1 MQIFVKTLT
10 GKTIT
15 LDVEGSDTIE
25 NVKRKI
31 QDKEGIPPDQQ
42 RLIFAGKQLEDGR
55 TLSDYNIQKE
65 STLHLVLR
73 LRGGN
78 NIFYAK
84 TNQSHIF
91 KKLIDILDS
100 ISDEFT
106 FVFHSKGIDII
117 SLDQSKTILVCI
129 NLNAD
134 EFEEYECETTYTT
147 CLQMDTFNKL
157 LKCSQNEK
165 DTLEMFISTINN
177 NELQLLVYD
186 SSKNTHHNLSIK
198 LIDTEQTIPIPNF
211 ESYNMEQ
218 TIILESNDFNKLCK
232 NMSKLNDKLEI
243 QIIDNTISF
252 KVESTT
258 AKMNSVIT
266 LEDNVTI
273 FRNDNKQKIIQ
284 AIFDLKHISLIS
296 KSSNLSNTLELYL
309 QNNLPLILKYRIAS
323 LGICKYVLAP
333 FVE

>member
-25 NVKRKI
+25 SVKRKI

-42 RLIFAGKQLEDGR
+42 RLIFAGKQLEDDK
-55 TLSDYNIQKE
+55 TLMDYNIQKE

-78 NIFYAK
+78 LFYAK

-106 FVFHSKGIDII
+106 FIFQPKGIDII

-134 EFEEYECETTYTT
+134 EFEEYQCDTTYTT

-165 DTLEMFISTINN
+165 DTLEMFISNN
-177 NELQLLVYD
+177 QTNELQLLIYD
-186 SSKNTHHNLSIK
+186 NIKNTHHNLSIK
-198 LIDTEQTIPIPNF
+198 LIDTEQNIPIPNF
-211 ESYNMEQ
+211 ESYNMDQ

-243 QIIDNTISF
+243 QIIDNSIAF

-258 AKMNSVIT
+258 AKMTSTIT

-273 FRNDNKQKIIQ
+273 FRNDTKHKIIQ

-333 FVE
+333 YLE

>member
-1 MQIFVKTLT
+1 M
-10 GKTIT
+10 
-15 LDVEGSDTIE
+15 
-25 NVKRKI
+25 
-31 QDKEGIPPDQQ
+31 
-42 RLIFAGKQLEDGR
+42 
-55 TLSDYNIQKE
+55 
-65 STLHLVLR
+65 
-73 LRGGN
+73 N
-78 NIFYAK
+78 NYIFYGK

-106 FVFHSKGIDII
+106 FIFHPKGIDII
-117 SLDQSKTILVCI
+117 SLDQSKTILVSI
-129 NLNAD
+129 NLNGD
-134 EFEEYECETTYTT
+134 EFEEYYCPNEYIT

-165 DTLEMFISTINN
+165 DTLEMFISNSN
-177 NELQLLVYD
+177 SNELQLLICD
-186 SSKNTHHNLSIK
+186 TTKNTQHNLSIK
-198 LIDTEQTIPIPNF
+198 LIETEQKMSVPNF
-211 ESYNMEQ
+211 DAYNTSQ

-243 QIIDNTISF
+243 QIIDDTISF

-258 AKMNSVIT
+258 AKMTSTIS
-266 LEDNVTI
+266 LEENISI
-273 FRNDNKQKIIQ
+273 FHNDHKQKIIQ

-296 KSSNLSNTLELYL
+296 KSNNLSNTLELYL

-333 FVE
+333 YTE